1 MRLRQ
6 QFAGGHERIKSDLPF
21 STAAWSTPADGF
33 WRTTSTPWRRRVRR
47 PSPCRWTMP
56 SRRLSLPPDHRV
68 LLCLRD
74 APPGGR
80 LEAYAD
86 ELHRH
91 LQVSPPGTEGAART
105 TAGLLARAHD
115 RACAPGWPEWAAVPL
130 AGRAWP
136 RPDTTAA
143 LCPYGSGPGFR
154 FAPISHSPGRRGRG
168 PTSSRRLALF
178 VAGYPARVNGRAAP
192 VQQSPRGPA

>member
-6 QFAGGHERIKSDLPF
+6 QFAGGHERVKSDLPF
-21 STAAWSTPADGF
+21 STAVWSTPADGF

-68 LLCLRD
+68 VLCLRD
-74 APPGGR
+74 APPAGR

-91 LQVSPPGTEGAART
+91 LQVSPPGTEGAPARLPVYSRVPT
-105 TAGLLARAHD
+105 TVHVRLVG
-115 RACAPGWPEWAAVPL
+115 PEWAAAPL
-130 AGRAWP
+130 AGRA
-136 RPDTTAA
+136 
-143 LCPYGSGPGFR
+143 
-154 FAPISHSPGRRGRG
+154 
-168 PTSSRRLALF
+168 
-178 VAGYPARVNGRAAP
+178 
-192 VQQSPRGPA
+192 